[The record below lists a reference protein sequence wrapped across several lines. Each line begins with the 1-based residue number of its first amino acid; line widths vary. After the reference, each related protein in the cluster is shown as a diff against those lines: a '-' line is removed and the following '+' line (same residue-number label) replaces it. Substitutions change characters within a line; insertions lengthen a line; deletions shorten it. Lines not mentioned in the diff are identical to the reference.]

1 MIQAKR
7 FRKAELTRS
16 NNDGSNMECDDSCS
30 LAPSA
35 SKEKK
40 HSDDEE
46 ENESEHET
54 ESIADGGL
62 LSEDDVRYLCDL
74 RVLQPSFFLFL

>member
-1 MIQAKR
+1 
-7 FRKAELTRS
+7 
-16 NNDGSNMECDDSCS
+16 MECEDSCS
-30 LAPSA
+30 LAPPA
-35 SKEKK
+35 QKEKK

-62 LSEDDVRYLCDL
+62 LSEDDVSLYTVIKEIFAIIKFSQNS
-74 RVLQPSFFLFL
+74 RVLTS